1 MKDTLE
7 DFWTDLFLKLSRQPA
22 VQGSLK
28 VKKQTLKIIAYDLK
42 QIERTWEGYH

>member
-7 DFWTDLFLKLSRQPA
+7 DFWTDFFLKLSRQPP
-22 VQGSLK
+22 VQGRLK